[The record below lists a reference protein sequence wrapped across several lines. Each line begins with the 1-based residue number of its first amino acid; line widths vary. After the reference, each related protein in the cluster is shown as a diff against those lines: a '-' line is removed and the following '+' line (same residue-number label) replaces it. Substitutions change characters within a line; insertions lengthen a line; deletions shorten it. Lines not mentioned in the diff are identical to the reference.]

1 MRPISAERETL
12 RAGPAGTSL
21 RALRV
26 SVVAFFVLVALQACV
41 SGPPVLSPPPARIDA
56 LDGYGSLSLRRE
68 SGSVKTRFSFRF
80 VFPDTG
86 RIEALDVFGR
96 TLAVLIFKEGES
108 WLALPSRHVYWTG
121 PEEELM
127 EKFLGFGLKA
137 GELARL
143 LCGRWTGPGA
153 PDGAG
158 EWSLDL
164 DARGYVLCGER
175 DGFRFEVGEF
185 FGGASVPRT
194 VAFSRAGRSGRVRV
208 LKIQFNRPPRGD
220 LFGPSA
226 LKGLEPKTWPE
237 IEALLQDE
245 D

>member
-1 MRPISAERETL
+1 M
-12 RAGPAGTSL
+12 
-21 RALRV
+21 
-26 SVVAFFVLVALQACV
+26 
-41 SGPPVLSPPPARIDA
+41 
-56 LDGYGSLSLRRE
+56 DGYGSLSLRRE
-68 SGSVKTRFSFRF
+68 NGSVKTRFSFRF
-80 VFPDTG
+80 ILPDTG

-96 TLAVLIFKEGES
+96 MLAVLIFKEGDS
-108 WLALPSRHVYWTG
+108 WLLLPSRHAYWTG

-143 LCGRWTGPGA
+143 LCGRWTEPGV

-158 EWSLDL
+158 EWKLDR
-164 DARGYVLCGER
+164 DTRGFILGGER
-175 DGFRFEVGEF
+175 EGFRFDVGDF

-194 VAFSRAGRSGRVRV
+194 IAFSRAGSSGKIRV

-220 LFGPSA
+220 LFGASI
-226 LKGLEPKTWPE
+226 LQGLEPKTWPE
-237 IEALLQDE
+237 IEALIQNE

>member
-1 MRPISAERETL
+1 MIPRAMRIS
-12 RAGPAGTSL
+12 GI
-21 RALRV
+21 
-26 SVVAFFVLVALQACV
+26 AFFVLVTLQACV
-41 SGPPVLSPPPARIDA
+41 SGPPVLSPPPTRIDA

-80 VFPDTG
+80 ILPDTA

-96 TLAVLIFKEGES
+96 MLAVLIFKEGNS
-108 WLALPSRHVYWTG
+108 WLALPSRHAYWTG

-143 LCGRWTGPGA
+143 LCGRWTEPGA

-158 EWSLDL
+158 GWKLDR
-164 DARGYVLCGER
+164 DVRGYVLGGER
-175 DGFRFEVGEF
+175 DGFRFEIGEF

-194 VAFSRAGRSGRVRV
+194 VAFSRDGRSGRVRV

-220 LFGPSA
+220 LFGPSV
-226 LKGLEPKTWPE
+226 LKGLEAKTWPE

>member
-1 MRPISAERETL
+1 MRRRTAETIP
-12 RAGPAGTSL
+12 RAGRTSGI
-21 RALRV
+21 V
-26 SVVAFFVLVALQACV
+26 FFVLLALGACI
-41 SGPPVLSPPPARIDA
+41 SGPPRLSPPPARIDA

-68 SGSVKTRFSFRF
+68 GGSVKTRFSFCF
-80 VFPDTG
+80 ILPNTG

-108 WLALPSRHVYWTG
+108 WLALRSRHAYWKG
-121 PEEELM
+121 SEEELM

-137 GELARL
+137 GDLARI
-143 LCGRWTGPGA
+143 LCGRWAGPGESE
-153 PDGAG
+153 GAG
-158 EWSLDL
+158 GWKLDR
-164 DARGYVLCGER
+164 DVRGYVLGGER

-208 LKIQFNRPPRGD
+208 LKIQFNRPPRVD
-220 LFGPSA
+220 LFGPSV
-226 LKGLEPKTWPE
+226 LKGLEPKTWQE

>member
-1 MRPISAERETL
+1 MERETW
-12 RAGPAGTSL
+12 RAGPAGTTR
-21 RALRV
+21 RALRI
-26 SVVAFFVLVALQACV
+26 SIVAHFVLVALQACV
-41 SGPPVLSPPPARIDA
+41 SGPPVLSPPPIQIDA
-56 LDGYGSLSLRRE
+56 LDGYGSLFLRRE

-80 VFPDTG
+80 ILPSTG

-96 TLAVLIFKEGES
+96 TLAILIFKEGDS
-108 WLALPSRHVYWTG
+108 WLALPSRHAYWTG

-158 EWSLDL
+158 GWKLERDV
-164 DARGYVLCGER
+164 RGYVLGGER

-185 FGGASVPRT
+185 FGGASVPRS

-220 LFGPSA
+220 LFGPSV

>member
-1 MRPISAERETL
+1 L
-12 RAGPAGTSL
+12 RARTAETTA
-21 RALRV
+21 RAMRI
-26 SVVAFFVLVALQACV
+26 SGIAFFVLVALQACV
-41 SGPPVLSPPPARIDA
+41 SGPPVLSPPPTRIDA

-80 VFPDTG
+80 ILPDTG

-96 TLAVLIFKEGES
+96 MLAVLIFKEGDS
-108 WLALPSRHVYWTG
+108 WLALPSRHAYWTG

-143 LCGRWTGPGA
+143 LCGRWTEPGA

-158 EWSLDL
+158 GWKLERDV
-164 DARGYVLCGER
+164 RGYVLGGER

-220 LFGPSA
+220 LFGPSV

>member
-1 MRPISAERETL
+1 
-12 RAGPAGTSL
+12 
-21 RALRV
+21 
-26 SVVAFFVLVALQACV
+26 
-41 SGPPVLSPPPARIDA
+41 

-68 SGSVKTRFSFRF
+68 SGSVKTRFSYCF
-80 VFPDTG
+80 VLPDTG
-86 RIEALDVFGR
+86 RIEALDLFGR
-96 TLAVLIFKEGES
+96 TLAVLIFKEGDS
-108 WLALPSRHVYWTG
+108 WLALPSRHAYWTG
-121 PEEELM
+121 PEEGLM

-153 PDGAG
+153 PDGASG
-158 EWSLDL
+158 WNLDR
-164 DARGYVLCGER
+164 DARGRVLGGER

-194 VAFSRAGRSGRVRV
+194 VAFSRAGRSGRIRV

-220 LFGPSA
+220 LFGPSV

>member
-1 MRPISAERETL
+1 VRPISAERETL
-12 RAGPAGTSL
+12 RAGPAGTMP

-26 SVVAFFVLVALQACV
+26 FIVACFVLVALQACV
-41 SGPPVLSPPPARIDA
+41 SGPPVLSPPPTQIDA

-68 SGSVKTRFSFRF
+68 SGSVKTRFSFCF
-80 VFPDTG
+80 ILPGTG

-96 TLAVLIFKEGES
+96 TLAILIFKEGDS
-108 WLALPSRHVYWTG
+108 WLALPSRHAYWTG
-121 PEEELM
+121 PEVELM

-158 EWSLDL
+158 GWALDR
-164 DARGYVLCGER
+164 DARGRVLGGEK
-175 DGFRFEVGEF
+175 DGFRFDVGEF
-185 FGGASVPRT
+185 FSGASVPRT
-194 VAFSRAGRSGRVRV
+194 VAFSRAGSSGRIRV
-208 LKIQFNRPPRGD
+208 LKIQFNSPPRSD
-220 LFGPSA
+220 LFGPSV

-237 IEALLQDE
+237 IEDLLQDE

>member
-26 SVVAFFVLVALQACV
+26 YVVACFVFVALQACV
-41 SGPPVLSPPPARIDA
+41 ISPPDLSPPPTRIDT

-68 SGSVKTRFSFRF
+68 SGSVKTRFSYCF
-80 VFPDTG
+80 VLPDTG
-86 RIEALDVFGR
+86 RIEALDLFGR
-96 TLAVLIFKEGES
+96 TLAVLIFKEGDS
-108 WLALPSRHVYWTG
+108 WLALPSRHAYWTG
-121 PEEELM
+121 PEEGLM

-153 PDGAG
+153 PDGASG
-158 EWSLDL
+158 WNLDR
-164 DARGYVLCGER
+164 DARGRVLGGER

-194 VAFSRAGRSGRVRV
+194 VAFSRAGRSGRVRI

-220 LFGPSA
+220 LFGPSI
-226 LKGLEPKTWPE
+226 LKGLEPKTWTE